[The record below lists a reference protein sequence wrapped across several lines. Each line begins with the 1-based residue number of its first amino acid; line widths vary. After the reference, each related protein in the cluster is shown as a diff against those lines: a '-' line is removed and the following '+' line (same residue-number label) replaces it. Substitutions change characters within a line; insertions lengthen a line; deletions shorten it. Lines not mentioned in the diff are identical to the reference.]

1 MTSPI
6 TTSLLLACLVLII
19 IILVY
24 NNWKLS
30 DDNYIIKKRLFITEE
45 KWNDLK
51 ELFAKVDKQNEAN
64 LNRIKT
70 FELTAQS
77 NAELLK
83 KKDSELDELSSNFKK
98 KILINDQILVD
109 LKEAREKLNEC
120 TNSSE
125 KQGIELKSF
134 IFFSLMLF
142 VI

>member
-1 MTSPI
+1 MINPKTP
-6 TTSLLLACLVLII
+6 SLLLACLVLII
-19 IILVY
+19 FIIVY
-24 NNWKLS
+24 NYWKLS
-30 DDNYIIKKRLFITEE
+30 DENYVLKERLFITEE

-77 NAELLK
+77 NAEILK
-83 KKDSELDELSSNFKK
+83 KKDSELDELSSNLKK

-134 IFFSLMLF
+134 IFFYFMLF